1 MSSVLQP
8 MKRNGKKGDIVE
20 TGIFCITITVIFLT
34 VYATLYLWPKFV
46 PDKTDAEV
54 VGFLEVPNYGYGA
67 EVNPYTYY
75 TILRFVVNEEE
86 HRMILRR
93 DKRDRIGGNVPVA
106 YSKHHGILLRRRW
119 MQLFFCEK
127 HTLASVSYV
136 MLKGGVLCGVMAL
149 FAIVA
154 FVHVI
159 KTGEYLFTMAVIEVV
174 AVIMTAVITKF
185 SVAMSQKSFNLTQS
199 EIGAGTDAIKVY
211 KRTVFHNKWCLY
223 FMVGG
228 LSWFVVLFCMWA
240 AFPELRTFGANI
252 FWYSVIGISVFL
264 GSVILAGWMQI
275 VRTNHTLKTG
285 EVLWATI
292 DRKESYWDM
301 NSGVL
306 RVSCFWFS
314 KEDGQFY
321 QFEGKCADLSKNVG
335 IEMDQEIRKK
345 MFAMGE
351 IPVIVK
357 GKCKKRYEVLVLDG
371 IFSFI
376 GDGTCRPMTCTGLLR
391 RIPMEKRE

>member
-8 MKRNGKKGDIVE
+8 MKKSGKEGDIVE
-20 TGIFCITITVIFLT
+20 IGFLFITIAVIFLT

-54 VGFLEVPNYGYGA
+54 VGFCEMPNYAYRA
-67 EVNPYTYY
+67 PENSYIYY
-75 TILRFVVNEEE
+75 TVLRFIVDGEE
-86 HRMILRR
+86 RKMIVRR
-93 DKRDRIGGNVPVA
+93 DKSDKLGERVPVA
-106 YSKHHGILLRRRW
+106 YSKRHGVLLRRRW
-119 MQLFFCEK
+119 VKLLFRKEHTADSILHFLCHDLAFCI
-127 HTLASVSYV
+127 LAVLSAVVALIYV
-136 MLKGGVLCGVMAL
+136 
-149 FAIVA
+149 IE
-154 FVHVI
+154 
-159 KTGEYLFTMAVIEVV
+159 TGEYLFTLAVIEAA
-174 AVIMTAVITKF
+174 AVILTAVITKF
-185 SVAMSQKSFNLTQS
+185 AVAMGQKSFNLSQCR
-199 EIGAGTDAIKVY
+199 IGAVADEIKVY
-211 KRTVFHNKWCLY
+211 KRMMFHNKWCLY
-223 FMVGG
+223 FMIGG

-264 GSVILAGWMQI
+264 GSVILAGWLQN

-292 DRKESYWDM
+292 DRKESYWD
-301 NSGVL
+301 GGEF

-314 KEDGQFY
+314 KEDGRY
-321 QFEGKCADLSKNVG
+321 YEFEGKYWGAFDNLKA
-335 IEMDQEIRKK
+335 ELEEETRKRIL
-345 MFAMGE
+345 AMGE

-357 GKCKKRYEVLVLDG
+357 GKRKKRYEVLVLDC
-371 IFSFI
+371 IFAFI